1 MSNLNRYTAFLYF
14 FIFIIQLFFLKKKKA
29 IKPLISNILINVYL
43 GLRQFTLDTYT
54 SLHMVE
60 REANG
65 GIPTLTPSALKRSS
79 LKCVN
84 SVEELWSNTFHNR

>member
-1 MSNLNRYTAFLYF
+1 MFLF
-14 FIFIIQLFFLKKKKA
+14 TSFSCSFSKKKKA